1 MRSRPK
7 RWVWPEGFAEA
18 CAGGAGAARFNGG
31 MTPDTKDWTWVV
43 ERACPDC
50 GFDAAALA
58 VADLPELLRAT
69 TLRWSTVL
77 RGDDVRRR
85 PAADVWSPLEYAAHV
100 RDVHRIFAE
109 RVRSM
114 LRDEAPT
121 FANWDQDAAA
131 IEGDYARQDPV
142 DVEVALI
149 EAAGECAGI
158 YAGVRIGQL
167 QRTGLRS
174 NGSAFTVETIG
185 RYHLHDVVHHLGDV
199 GA

>member
-1 MRSRPK
+1 
-7 RWVWPEGFAEA
+7 
-18 CAGGAGAARFNGG
+18 

-109 RVRSM
+109 RVSSM

-121 FANWDQDAAA
+121 FANWDQDVAA